1 MAKFEGIIT
10 AILTPFKKDEL
21 FGLDVISQL
30 RYLKANGISNIFA
43 CGSYGA
49 FPVMTTPERK
59 QAAEIIVKSAKQ
71 FGMKTIV
78 QIGSPSTKTAIELAK
93 HAESIGADA
102 IASVIPFYYSLTFYN
117 DDTVMKYYDKL
128 INSVSIDVHCYNNS
142 KTTGFSVGP
151 DLLKSLMEI
160 GLKGIKDDSKDMGSI
175 LKMLDVVGK
184 KEFDYYPSSTSNL
197 ITGLLLGAKSCI
209 SGVSLTIPIT
219 IFGIYNLMKNG
230 NVEAATK
237 LWKWV
242 MKVRAVLGLCGA
254 RAIAAYSVLKYKGII
269 NSTCR
274 SPWIPLTEEQEK
286 TIISKLD
293 NLGAFDERVS

>member
-21 FGLDVISQL
+21 FGIDVINQL
-30 RYLKANGISNIFA
+30 RYLKSNGISNIFS
-43 CGSYGA
+43 CGSYGS

-59 QAAEIIVKSAKQ
+59 QAAEIVVKNAKQ
-71 FGMKTIV
+71 FGMKTII

-102 IASVIPFYYSLTFYN
+102 IASVIPFYYSSTFYN

-128 INSVSIDVHCYNNS
+128 INSVSTDVHCYNNS

-151 DLLKSLMEI
+151 DLLKSLMGI

-175 LKMLDVVGK
+175 LKMLDVVGE

-197 ITGLLLGAKSCI
+197 ITGFLLGAKSCI
-209 SGVSLTIPIT
+209 SGVSLTIPTT
-219 IFGIYNLMKNG
+219 IFGIYNLIKNE
-230 NVEAATK
+230 NVAPAIN

-242 MKVRAVLGLCGA
+242 MGVRTILGLYGS

-274 SPWIPLTEEQEK
+274 SPWISLTEEQEK
-286 TIISKLD
+286 NIIIKLN
-293 NLGAFDERVS
+293 NLGAFDERIY